1 MLKITDA
8 NNFRRSVAGLSLMV
22 APLLGLVGALF
33 LPQSTGDLGTELATI
48 AAHSGR
54 WLIGEFLTL
63 LSFLLMMIA
72 VLGIMRLLRERSVAL
87 GHIGAALA
95 LLGLF
100 FHGAI
105 IGYALVEVPLVA
117 SGFERA
123 QMVTFAERMYE
134 SPAFIMIL
142 APFIAFFLGLLIL
155 AIGLWRAKV
164 APLWVSMLIVAGL
177 LSEFVGTDALSPELL
192 FVLLLVG
199 FGWLGWKVLR
209 MPDAQWKG
217 DMPAPSGVDRLI
229 GEPAAAS

>member
-1 MLKITDA
+1 MLRITDA
-8 NNFRRSVAGLSLMV
+8 NNFRRSVAGLSLIV

-63 LSFLLMMIA
+63 LSFLLMMVA
-72 VLGIMRLLRERSVAL
+72 VLGIIRLLRERAVAL

-105 IGYALVEVPLVA
+105 IGYALVEVPLVE

-123 QMVTFAERMYE
+123 QMVTFTERMYE

-142 APFIAFFLGLLIL
+142 APFIAFFLGLIL
-155 AIGLWRAKV
+155 LAVALWRAKV
-164 APLWVSMLIVAGL
+164 APLWVSVLIVAAL
-177 LSEFVGTDALSPELL
+177 LSEFVGTDAVSPELL
-192 FVLLLVG
+192 FALLLVS
-199 FGWLGWKVLR
+199 FGWLGLKVLR
-209 MPDAQWKG
+209 MPDAQWEG
-217 DMPAPSGVDRLI
+217 ASTVTPGADGLV